1 MLKKWRGKSEETVT
15 WRRVSCQ
22 NGIDGSRSLFAR
34 PHKMT
39 GPLKRVGFSK
49 GSRDSAKTQQ
59 HDCDGAWK
67 IKASGRLRDSFP
79 EYLVVFPQ
87 LGAFDST
94 AVGDSNR
101 KKSTAQYKVR
111 IVQSLPHTF
120 QISTNVTSAKPNVL
134 HLKASFRSQEI

>member
-1 MLKKWRGKSEETVT
+1 MVLSHSSVRADGMGELKP
-15 WRRVSCQ
+15 VS
-22 NGIDGSRSLFAR
+22 I
-34 PHKMT
+34 M
-39 GPLKRVGFSK
+39 
-49 GSRDSAKTQQ
+49 
-59 HDCDGAWK
+59 
-67 IKASGRLRDSFP
+67 RDSFP